1 MNAPL
6 IALLAALATAPA
18 CAVPHAGQ
26 ESEDRHSEHRTEPPQ
41 ADPHAE
47 HDAEVPSDP
56 RGAHAT
62 EQPTDDHAE
71 HGMTAPA
78 ADPRAADPPEHSAPA
93 PQSPPPSSAL
103 TGPRHAADVVY
114 GPAAM
119 ADAREELRD
128 EQGGIRAYQ
137 VLIDRLEW
145 PVADKREAGL
155 WDAQAWY
162 GGDIDKLWLKSEGEG
177 EFGEAVE
184 EAEIQALWSH
194 AVTPWF
200 DFQAGVRYDFRPEP
214 ERAHLVLGL
223 QGLVPY
229 LFEVDAATFVSDE
242 GDVSARIEAEYELLI
257 TQRLIL
263 QPRAEVELA
272 LQEVPELGIGSGFNH
287 VELGLRL
294 RYEIRREIAPYL
306 GLQWER
312 TLGETADF
320 ARAAGEDTNDL
331 FFLAGINFWF

>member
-1 MNAPL
+1 
-6 IALLAALATAPA
+6 
-18 CAVPHAGQ
+18 
-26 ESEDRHSEHRTEPPQ
+26 
-41 ADPHAE
+41 
-47 HDAEVPSDP
+47 
-56 RGAHAT
+56 
-62 EQPTDDHAE
+62 
-71 HGMTAPA
+71 
-78 ADPRAADPPEHSAPA
+78 
-93 PQSPPPSSAL
+93 
-103 TGPRHAADVVY
+103 
-114 GPAAM
+114 M